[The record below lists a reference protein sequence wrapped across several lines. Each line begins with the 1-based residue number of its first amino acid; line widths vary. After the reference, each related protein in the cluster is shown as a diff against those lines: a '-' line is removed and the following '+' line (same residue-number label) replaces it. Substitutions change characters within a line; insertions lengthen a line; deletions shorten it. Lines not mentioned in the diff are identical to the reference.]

1 MGKAA
6 LEGLH
11 GVKKVEKGFRGA
23 KEINTVT
30 FDPAEI
36 TVKEMVEALTRAG
49 TYSGTAN

>member
-11 GVKKVEKGFRGA
+11 GVKKVGKGFRGA

-36 TVKEMVEALTRAG
+36 TVDKMVEALTRTG
-49 TYSGTAN
+49 TYSGTAD

>member
-30 FDPAEI
+30 YDPAEI
-36 TVKEMVEALTRAG
+36 TAERMVEALTRAG
-49 TYSGTAN
+49 TYRGTAK